1 MPSGL
6 GMETRWRLLATS
18 GVSLEQ
24 AALEIRV
31 TAAELRAWVRSKEDE
46 ASLLVPV
53 QVSRG

>member
-1 MPSGL
+1 
-6 GMETRWRLLATS
+6 METRWRLLATS